1 MQTLYTNLTASLTE
15 LRDPMK
21 VIEKANG
28 KPVAILNRN
37 NVVGYF
43 VPFDTVDNLNP
54 EPLGAGEIQGLYNK
68 RKKTLQPVLDYLK
81 DK

>member
-37 NVVGYF
+37 NVIGYF
-43 VPFDTVDNLNP
+43 VPSTALNTF
-54 EPLGAGEIQGLYNK
+54 EAASREEVIAA
-68 RKKTLQPVLDYLK
+68 LQQVVKNDKATLDYLR